1 MTLSDLLAIIGALG
15 GFELIKFFANRKS
28 DRRINNAH
36 ASTEEFAALKAQN
49 EYLTKMLNEWIER
62 YDDQTK
68 RLRTTQDSLF
78 ECERRCAQ
86 KEQRIADLEQRI
98 VYLKFWRCE
107 DSGCATRKPPGR
119 LLQGLTYD
127 SQGSQL
133 PAGGEDSD
141 TTNSSK
147 SLKPTNNEDP
157 N

>member
-28 DRRINNAH
+28 ERRINNAH

-68 RLRTTQDSLF
+68 RLRTTQDSLY

-127 SQGSQL
+127 SRDSQL
-133 PAGGEDSD
+133 PAAQQDVD
-141 TTNSSK
+141 ADKSK
-147 SLKPTNNEDP
+147 SLKPSNNEDP